1 MPSTA
6 WWKSNTV
13 EDGERGHTL
22 SHSSKKARLT
32 HSRTSLPL
40 HAFIHPFT
48 CPLGDQG
55 PLTDVRSV
63 RDDQPLFPSFQTYK
77 QKLAHTHTHVYSWNP
92 QRALWV
98 KRTTL
103 SSPLPLLSFFAAS
116 SKRPGR
122 WITTPLPGGINR
134 SAHFKT
140 KSMRLAAER
149 AASTK
154 YIEYSNVTRIS
165 LFPESN

>member
-22 SHSSKKARLT
+22 SHSSKKAGLT
-32 HSRTSLPL
+32 HSHTVLLL
-40 HAFIHPFT
+40 HAFLQPFT
-48 CPLGDQG
+48 HSRVPWGTGAHSPMCALSEMIN
-55 PLTDVRSV
+55 LCS
-63 RDDQPLFPSFQTYK
+63 QPFKPTNKSEH
-77 QKLAHTHTHVYSWNP
+77 AHVYGWNP

-98 KRTTL
+98 KRTAL

-122 WITTPLPGGINR
+122 WITTPLPEGKNR
-134 SAHFKT
+134 SSHFKT
-140 KSMRLAAER
+140 KSKRFAPER
-149 AASTK
+149 AA
-154 YIEYSNVTRIS
+154 
-165 LFPESN
+165 